1 MLAGRVVESAE
12 VSDRFLWDF
21 RRTLADLYASE
32 FYGTMDDELHKL
44 GMQAY
49 SEASGVALEIP
60 EDTLLNKS
68 HIDIP
73 MAEFW
78 VRALHPESMYY
89 VDVRGAASA
98 AHVYGK
104 PLVATETFT
113 GGGYESPYTLK
124 KIADYWFTQGVNRL
138 VFHTSAQ
145 QPLDTKP
152 GNTMVGTHINRNIT
166 WAEHGEAVHDLCCA
180 GELHAAAGIAQWPTW
195 RICCRRVRLRRC
207 RSGARGCSLR
217 RRRAMT
223 MTMSTRMCCCIVTE
237 CAAGWARPC
246 GGKRGDAGGNELSRA
261 GAAAARRR

>member
-1 MLAGRVVESAE
+1 ME
-12 VSDRFLWDF
+12 
-21 RRTLADLYASE
+21 
-32 FYGTMDDELHKL
+32 
-44 GMQAY
+44 AY

-68 HIDIP
+68 QIDIP

-78 VRALHPESMYY
+78 VHALHPESMYY

-104 PLVATETFT
+104 PIVATESFT
-113 GGGYESPYTLK
+113 GGGYESPFTLK

-166 WAEHGEAVHDLCCA
+166 WAEL
-180 GELHAAAGIAQWPTW
+180 
-195 RICCRRVRLRRC
+195 
-207 RSGARGCSLR
+207 
-217 RRRAMT
+217 
-223 MTMSTRMCCCIVTE
+223 
-237 CAAGWARPC
+237 ARPFMTYIARVSYMLQQ
-246 GGKRGDAGGNELSRA
+246 GSFVADLAYLLPEGAPSTMPFWGAGLQPAPPPGYDYDYINTDILLHHTSVDARWRFIST
-261 GAAAARRR
+261 AA